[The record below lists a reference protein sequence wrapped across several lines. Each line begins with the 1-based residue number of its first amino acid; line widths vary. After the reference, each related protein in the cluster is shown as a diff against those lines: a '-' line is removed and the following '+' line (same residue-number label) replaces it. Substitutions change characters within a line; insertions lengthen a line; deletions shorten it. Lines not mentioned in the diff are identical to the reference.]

1 MEFASAGCRYLGTSP
16 RYDAMQSSDWLIQKQ
31 PPYSVQS
38 DPVFPYPAGVFVLF
52 KKKYRPWLILMAQV
66 QRVWRMEDGEGN
78 NLWKRWK
85 LMVHLFSKI
94 NYFQTP

>member
-16 RYDAMQSSDWLIQKQ
+16 RYDVMQPSDWLIQKQ

-52 KKKYRPWLILMAQV
+52 KKKIQAMANSDGAGTA
-66 QRVWRMEDGEGN
+66 RVEDGGWRRE
-78 NLWKRWK
+78 
-85 LMVHLFSKI
+85 
-94 NYFQTP
+94 